1 MSKPNHVFFAAC
13 KVRGIPEPV
22 TEHRFHAVRKWRFDY
37 AWPQYR
43 VALEVDGG
51 IFTGGKHGRGAGIAK
66 DHEKANYAAA
76 MGWLLIR
83 VQPKHLNLEVTA
95 QFIKAAIAANTPR
108 VQSNPN
114 PPQHP

>member
-1 MSKPNHVFFAAC
+1 MENKIFSAAC
-13 KVRGIPEPV
+13 KARGIPEPV
-22 TEHRFHAVRKWRFDY
+22 PEYRFHKVRKWRFDY
-37 AWPQYR
+37 AWPEYR

-51 IFTGGKHGRGAGIAK
+51 IWTGGKHGRGAGIAK

-95 QFIKAAIAANTPR
+95 QFLKAAMAVNIPK

-114 PPQHP
+114 PQELP